1 VVGKILHSS
10 LASLQLVLSRAE
22 RVNDGDAT
30 GRRLPGR
37 SGGALRADAL
47 ERGSGRRPRS
57 RRRRRRGY
65 SLHDA
70 QDLTQGFFGHLIEHQ
85 IYRRTDQTKGKFR
98 SFLLVSAKHFLGDAY
113 DRERTLKRGGR
124 CEFLPLH
131 EEQATVAEALFQSSI
146 VPGVQTTEDQL
157 FERQW
162 AETLTATA
170 LGHLEAEFAAEGKAA
185 LFTALEV
192 FVRGGSDPVPSY
204 DQLAGRLEMPAATV
218 RSHVTRLR
226 ARYRALLRAELRRTV
241 ERDEEV
247 DEELR
252 ELLRVLTQR

>member
-1 VVGKILHSS
+1 MMGMQPGAGSQAGAGERFEPTRWSVV
-10 LASLQLVLSRAE
+10 LAAAREADAE
-22 RVNDGDAT
+22 GAAQ
-30 GRRLPGR
+30 
-37 SGGALRADAL
+37 GALAL
-47 ERGSGRRPRS
+47 LCRTYWPPLYGFIRG
-57 RRRRRRGY
+57 RGY